1 MNRTKVAIGLFL
13 IAILGLLGGRFGLP
27 LLVERQV
34 AAALDA
40 HIAGLPDSAGA
51 GYAGLSLDYWNDR
64 LRLQQLRLPV
74 DLPRPDGQPHTA
86 MVTVQDILVDGYD
99 WPALE
104 AVFQSGSATAG
115 ASPLVRQVTWGGT
128 VLESQANGEPLGTTG
143 AGTLDGLNAVRFSPA
158 DGAVTSV
165 GFDALGLRDIMMTLT
180 SAYLGAGDDT
190 GRNPEV
196 RVALP
201 SVVVTGWGDEGAES
215 IVLAGLAAT
224 AVATSSAD
232 SGGVAEFACE
242 ELSITDWQKG
252 EPGRVGRV
260 KVTGLSEM
268 FQLPASVVAAQD
280 PEVARM
286 AQLQGPFRFSV
297 EHYELSDLRYDP
309 QVLSLWQSL
318 MQVLEAQDA
327 DGKPDLGILA
337 GFLEDYLVIVERA
350 RDLGTGIGSAE
361 LTGMQAS
368 FGDAS
373 SMTLER
379 LEIRDM
385 FGLKG
390 GSFEVSGITQKV
402 AGNVGGGI
410 ERYRGEIG
418 DLSALPEWLRTVF
431 GKPLGAD
438 SLAKA
443 RAWAEGKSLAE
454 LVPVIDLGTFSM
466 EGLNAVGPNGKPVR
480 MDLLAI
486 DSMRIGEDA
495 SVELAF
501 RLEGI
506 SAPLDSA
513 AGSQPQAA
521 MLLQMLKANGVEDLL
536 LGGALALKAGLA
548 DNTGALA
555 LGMSGDELAETRL
568 EVDLTGLDFEELR
581 QTPGPQRN
589 MIALSSRLARAQL
602 TVVDQ
607 GLRML
612 LLKSQAAERPGATA
626 EMIGAQFGAMAEQ
639 MGASMGTDASRAI
652 GQQLAA
658 FITGGGMLEVST
670 DLQTPLPIIQLMGLQ
685 REPPASI
692 IEALGISARHTAP

>member
-13 IAILGLLGGRFGLP
+13 IAVLGLLGGRFGLP

-40 HIAGLPDSAGA
+40 HVAGLPDATGA
-51 GYAGLSLDYWNDR
+51 GYAGLSLDYWNDQV
-64 LRLQQLRLPV
+64 RLQELRLPV
-74 DLPRPDGQPHTA
+74 DLTRPDGRPFTA
-86 MVTVQDILVDGYD
+86 LVTVRDILVDGYD

-104 AVFQSGSATAG
+104 AAFQAGSASAG
-115 ASPLVRQVTWGGT
+115 ASPLVRQVTWGG
-128 VLESQANGEPLGTTG
+128 VALKGQANGEPLGTVG
-143 AGTLDGLNAVRFSPA
+143 AGTLDGLNAVAFSPE
-158 DGAVTSV
+158 DGAVTSL
-165 GFDALGLRDIMMTLT
+165 GFDALSLRDMIMTPT
-180 SAYLGAGDDT
+180 PAYLGAVENT
-190 GRNPEV
+190 GQGAEI

-201 SVVVTGWGDEGAES
+201 SVVVTGWGDEGADS
-215 IVLAGLAAT
+215 IMLAGLAAT
-224 AVATSSAD
+224 AVAD
-232 SGGVAEFACE
+232 SGGVVELGFE
-242 ELSITDWQKG
+242 ELSLTDWRKG
-252 EPGRVGRV
+252 EPGKVGRV
-260 KVTGLSEM
+260 SVTGLSEM
-268 FQLPASVVAAQD
+268 LQLPASVIAAQD

-286 AQLQGPFRFSV
+286 AGLQGPVRISV
-297 EHYELSDLRYDP
+297 ERYELSDLRYDP
-309 QVLSLWQSL
+309 QLLSLWQSL
-318 MQVLEAQDA
+318 MQVLEAQDE
-327 DGKPDLGILA
+327 DGKPDLGILV
-337 GFLEDYLVIVERA
+337 GFLEDYLVILERA

-361 LTGMQAS
+361 LTGMQVS

-379 LEIRDM
+379 LEISDM
-385 FGLKG
+385 FGLKS

-402 AGNVGGGI
+402 AGNVSGGI

-431 GKPLGAD
+431 GRPLAAD

-454 LVPVIDLGTFSM
+454 LVPMVDLGTFSM
-466 EGLNAVGPNGKPVR
+466 EGLNAVGPDGKPVR
-480 MDLLAI
+480 MDLFAI

-513 AGSQPQAA
+513 AGRQPQAA
-521 MLLQMLKANGVEDLL
+521 MLLQMLKANGVEDLV
-536 LGGALALKAGLA
+536 LGGAIALRAGLA

-555 LGMSGDELAETRL
+555 VGISGADLAESRV
-568 EVDLTGLDFEELR
+568 EIDLTALDFEKLR

-612 LLKSQAAERPGATA
+612 FLESQAAERPGATA
-626 EMIGAQFGAMAEQ
+626 EMIGTQFSAMAEQ

-658 FITGGGMLEVST
+658 FITQGGMLEVST

-685 REPPASI
+685 RQPPASI